1 MDKLE
6 YLLFETKLST
16 YFSIVVIVL
25 SVIMV
30 VGQVV
35 RAIFF

>member
-1 MDKLE
+1 MDKLTE
-6 YLLFETKLST
+6 ILFESRLCE
-16 YFSIVVIVL
+16 YFSVVVIVL
-25 SVIMV
+25 AVLYF